1 MIMHS
6 SSLFT
11 NPYAIEVLRTKKE
24 ELVEG
29 INDPDNL
36 LSWLINNGI
45 FTPEK
50 KMVMSFY
57 RTRTEKNSRVLD
69 ILMSQG
75 ERACRLFFYPCLKQ
89 VEPKLY
95 SKMRKY
101 VSEVNESIGDA
112 RRQLVGYLL
121 EKDKAWFENSSEQHQ
136 EKKDSPRRTK
146 QERQEQKKDSHKRK
160 KQEWA
165 IKKKEKETPFSRAAK
180 SRKDHADVDIF
191 DAVAK
196 GYLSELEKTLE
207 DNDINALNSSS
218 ETLLHVAA
226 ANGHLTI
233 MEYLISKGAKTD
245 VKDKKGRTP
254 LHRAAEKGHGD
265 AVEVL
270 LQHGAYMYS
279 LDMAGKTPLHL
290 AAQNNHSH
298 ILKMLLKE
306 EARSYRSQHNFLHR
320 AALKDESSLAEML
333 LKAGASTDGRDERGQ
348 TALSYAVSQGSE
360 NTAKVLLEAGASVDS
375 NMAER
380 ALNSNRPSIF
390 KILLEYSKD
399 LSPDIMESAL
409 FRAVQ
414 KNLHAIV
421 AALTD
426 RGTDINAYNEMQ
438 YTPLLLACETGKA
451 ESAEVLIKKG
461 ANLGIKTPASDTA
474 LHLAVQAGAAS
485 IANLLLR
492 KGMEGNLTN
501 RDDETPLHVAAI
513 HNKGALVGLL
523 VNAGA
528 KINAVT
534 KEFVTP
540 LHIASQRGNADV
552 AQQLLLHKADVNVK
566 DKQSKSPLHF
576 AAERGDKTMVE
587 MLLNAKADPNA
598 QDKEKKTPLHAAAVR
613 GHLSIVKVLLAKKG
627 RSGAKDMDG
636 CTPVH
641 YAAIKGNTEV
651 IKTLLTSGK
660 NKNIDDRNIWRKT
673 ALHIAAE
680 YGHSDLI
687 NLLLS
692 HGAAINALDS
702 SKDTPLHCACKAGHF
717 SAANSLVNWSQGE
730 KANLLAANSLKKTP
744 LQVAEFNKTEN
755 QAQIVTLLKK
765 KMLIT
770 K

>member
-1 MIMHS
+1 MHS
-6 SSLFT
+6 TSLFT
-11 NPYAIEVLRTKKE
+11 NPYAIEVLQTKKE

-29 INDPDNL
+29 IKDPDCL
-36 LSWLINNGI
+36 LNWLIDNGI

-57 RTRTEKNSRVLD
+57 RTRTEKNLRVLN
-69 ILMSQG
+69 ILISQG

-112 RRQLVGYLL
+112 RRQLVGYLI
-121 EKDKAWFENSSEQHQ
+121 EKDKFWFENSSERHQ
-136 EKKDSPRRTK
+136 EKKDTPR
-146 QERQEQKKDSHKRK
+146 RK
-160 KQEWA
+160 KQGRA
-165 IKKKEKETPFSRAAK
+165 VKKGKETQLSRAAK
-180 SRKDHADVDIF
+180 PRKDHAAVGIF
-191 DAVAK
+191 DVVAK
-196 GYLSELEKTLE
+196 GYLSELEKTLN

-226 ANGHLTI
+226 ANGHPTI
-233 MEYLISKGAKTD
+233 MEYLISKGAKID

-254 LHRAAEKGHGD
+254 LHRAAGKGHGD
-265 AVEVL
+265 AVKVL
-270 LQHGAYMYS
+270 LRHGAYMYS
-279 LDMAGKTPLHL
+279 LDTEGKTPLHL

-306 EARSYRSQHNFLHR
+306 EARSYRNRHNFLHM
-320 AALKDESSLAEML
+320 AALKDESSLAKML
-333 LKAGASTDGRDERGQ
+333 LKASAFADGKDERGQ
-348 TALSYAVSQGSE
+348 TALSYAVSQGFES
-360 NTAKVLLEAGASVDS
+360 TAKVLLEAGASVDS
-375 NMAER
+375 NMAET
-380 ALNSNRPSIF
+380 AFNNNHPSIF
-390 KILLEYSKD
+390 KTLLEYSKD
-399 LSPDIMESAL
+399 LSSETMESAL

-414 KNLHAIV
+414 KNLHGIV
-421 AALTD
+421 AALID

-438 YTPLLLACETGKA
+438 YTPLLLACGTGKA
-451 ESAEVLIKKG
+451 ESAAVLIEKG
-461 ANLGIKTPASDTA
+461 ANFGIKTPASDTA

-485 IANLLLR
+485 IADLLLR
-492 KGMEGNLTN
+492 KGMEINLLN
-501 RDDETPLHVAAI
+501 QADETPLHVAAL

-523 VNAGA
+523 VKAGA
-528 KINAVT
+528 NINAVT
-534 KEFVTP
+534 KEFLTP
-540 LHIASQRGNADV
+540 LHMASQRGNTDV
-552 AQQLLLHKADVNVK
+552 AQQLLHHKANVNVK

-576 AAERGDKTMVE
+576 AAERGDKMMVE
-587 MLLNAKADPNA
+587 MLLNANADPNA
-598 QDKEKKTPLHAAAVR
+598 RDKEKKTALHTAALR
-613 GHLSIVKVLLAKKG
+613 GHLSIVEVLLANKG

-636 CTPVH
+636 CTPMH
-641 YAAIKGNTEV
+641 YAAIKGNTEIV
-651 IKTLLTSGK
+651 KTLLISEK
-660 NKNIDDRNIWRKT
+660 NKNTDDRNIWRKT

-680 YGHSDLI
+680 YGHSNLI

-702 SKDTPLHCACKAGHF
+702 SKDTPLHCACKAGHLN
-717 SAANSLVNWSQGE
+717 AANSLVNWSQGE

>member
-1 MIMHS
+1 MHS
-6 SSLFT
+6 TSLFT

-29 INDPDNL
+29 INDPDHL
-36 LSWLINNGI
+36 LNWLIDNGI
-45 FTPEK
+45 FTQEK

-69 ILMSQG
+69 ILISQG

-121 EKDKAWFENSSEQHQ
+121 EKDKVWFENSSEQHQ
-136 EKKDSPRRTK
+136 EKKDSPRR
-146 QERQEQKKDSHKRK
+146 K

-165 IKKKEKETPFSRAAK
+165 IKKKGKEMQLSRAANP
-180 SRKDHADVDIF
+180 RKDHADVGIF

-196 GYLSELEKTLE
+196 GDLSELEKTLK

-226 ANGHLTI
+226 AKGHLTI

-265 AVEVL
+265 TVKVL
-270 LQHGAYMYS
+270 LRCGAYVYS
-279 LDMAGKTPLHL
+279 LDREGESPLHL
-290 AAQNNHSH
+290 AARNNHSH
-298 ILKMLLKE
+298 ILKMFLKE
-306 EARSYRSQHNFLHR
+306 EARSYRNQHNFLHM
-320 AALKDESSLAEML
+320 AALKDESGLAKML
-333 LKAGASTDGRDERGQ
+333 LKAGASTDGKDERGQ

-380 ALNSNRPSIF
+380 AFNSNHPSIF

-399 LSPDIMESAL
+399 LSFEIMESAL

-414 KNLHAIV
+414 KNLHGVV
-421 AALTD
+421 AALID
-426 RGTDINAYNEMQ
+426 KGTDINAYNEMQ

-451 ESAEVLIKKG
+451 ESAEVLIEKG
-461 ANLGIKTPASDTA
+461 ASFGIRTPASDTA

-485 IANLLLR
+485 ITNLLLR
-492 KGMEGNLTN
+492 NGMEVNLMN
-501 RDDETPLHVAAI
+501 QANETPLHVAAF

-540 LHIASQRGNADV
+540 LHIASQRGNTDV
-552 AQQLLLHKADVNVK
+552 AQQLLHHKANVNVK

-576 AAERGDKTMVE
+576 AAERGDIIMVE
-587 MLLNAKADPNA
+587 MLLNAHADPNA
-598 QDKEKKTPLHAAAVR
+598 QDKEKKTPLHTAAVT

-627 RSGAKDMDG
+627 RFGAKDMDG
-636 CTPVH
+636 CTPMH
-641 YAAIKGNTEV
+641 YAAIKGNTEIV
-651 IKTLLTSGK
+651 KILLTAGK

-692 HGAAINALDS
+692 YGAGINALDS

-717 SAANSLVNWSQGE
+717 NAANSLVNWSQGE
-730 KANLLAANSLKKTP
+730 KANLLAVNSLRKTP
-744 LQVAEFNKTEN
+744 LQVAEFSKTEN
-755 QAQIVTLLKK
+755 QAQIVTLLKR

>member
-1 MIMHS
+1 MHS
-6 SSLFT
+6 TSLFI
-11 NPYAIEVLRTKKE
+11 NPYAIEVVRTKKE

-29 INDPDNL
+29 INDPDHL
-36 LSWLINNGI
+36 LNWLIDNGI

-69 ILMSQG
+69 ILISQG

-121 EKDKAWFENSSEQHQ
+121 EKDKAWFENKQHQ
-136 EKKDSPRRTK
+136 LKKDGPR
-146 QERQEQKKDSHKRK
+146 RK

-165 IKKKEKETPFSRAAK
+165 IKKKGKETQLSRAAK
-180 SRKDHADVDIF
+180 PRKDHADVSIF

-196 GYLSELEKTLE
+196 GCLSELEETLK

-226 ANGHLTI
+226 THGHLTI
-233 MEYLISKGAKTD
+233 MKYLINKGAKID
-245 VKDKKGRTP
+245 VNDRKGRTP
-254 LHRAAEKGHGD
+254 LHRAAEKGHSD
-265 AVEVL
+265 AVKVL
-270 LQHGAYMYS
+270 LRFGAYMYS
-279 LDMAGKTPLHL
+279 LDTDGKTPLHL

-306 EARSYRSQHNFLHR
+306 EARSYRNQHNFLHM
-320 AALKDESSLAEML
+320 AALKDESHLARML
-333 LKAGASTDGRDERGQ
+333 LKAGASTDGKDERGQ

-360 NTAKVLLEAGASVDS
+360 NTAKVLLEAGARVES
-375 NMAER
+375 NLAER
-380 ALNSNRPSIF
+380 AFNSNHPAIF

-399 LSPDIMESAL
+399 LSSDTMESAL

-414 KNLHAIV
+414 KNLHDVV
-421 AALTD
+421 AALID

-451 ESAEVLIKKG
+451 ESAEVLIDKG
-461 ANLGIKTPASDTA
+461 ANFGIKTPASDTA
-474 LHLAVQAGAAS
+474 LHLAVQAGAAA

-492 KGMEGNLTN
+492 KGMEINLVN
-501 RDDETPLHVAAI
+501 QAGETPLHAAAL

-540 LHIASQRGNADV
+540 LHIASQRGNTDV
-552 AQQLLLHKADVNVK
+552 AQQLLHHKANVNVK

-576 AAERGDKTMVE
+576 AAERGDKAMVE
-587 MLLNAKADPNA
+587 MLLNANADPNA

-613 GHLSIVKVLLAKKG
+613 GHLSIVKVLLAKKA
-627 RSGAKDMDG
+627 RFGAKDMDG
-636 CTPVH
+636 CTPMH
-641 YAAIKGNTEV
+641 YAATKGDTE
-651 IKTLLTSGK
+651 IAKILLTSGK
-660 NKNIDDRNIWRKT
+660 NNNVDDRNIWRKT

-702 SKDTPLHCACKAGHF
+702 SKDAPLHCACKAGHF
-717 SAANSLVNWSQGE
+717 NAANALVNWSQGE

-755 QAQIVTLLKK
+755 QAQIVMLLKK

>member
-6 SSLFT
+6 TRLFA

-24 ELVEG
+24 ELAEG
-29 INDPDNL
+29 INDPDDL
-36 LSWLINNGI
+36 LNWLIDNGI
-45 FTPEK
+45 FSPEK
-50 KMVMSFY
+50 KMLMSFY

-69 ILMSQG
+69 ILISQG

-89 VEPKLY
+89 VEPQLY

-101 VSEVNESIGDA
+101 VSEVNESIRDA

-121 EKDKAWFENSSEQHQ
+121 EKDKVWSENSSEQHQ
-136 EKKDSPRRTK
+136 EKKDSPRR
-146 QERQEQKKDSHKRK
+146 K
-160 KQEWA
+160 KQEWT
-165 IKKKEKETPFSRAAK
+165 IKKKGKETQLSRAAK
-180 SRKDHADVDIF
+180 PRKDHSDVGIF
-191 DAVAK
+191 DAVAN
-196 GYLSELEKTLE
+196 GYLCELQKTLN
-207 DNDINALNSSS
+207 DNDINVLNSLS

-226 ANGHLTI
+226 TNGHLTVVQ
-233 MEYLISKGAKTD
+233 YLISKGAKTD
-245 VKDKKGRTP
+245 VKDKTGRTA
-254 LHRAAEKGHGD
+254 LHRAAEKGHSD
-265 AVEVL
+265 AVKAL
-270 LQHGAYMYS
+270 LQCGAYMYS
-279 LDMAGKTPLHL
+279 LDREGKTPLHL

-298 ILKMLLKE
+298 VLRLILKE
-306 EARSYRSQHNFLHR
+306 EARSYRNQHNFLHM
-320 AALKDESSLAEML
+320 AALKDESSLAKML
-333 LKAGASTDGRDERGQ
+333 LQAGACTDGKDDRGQ
-348 TALSYAVSQGSE
+348 TALGYAVSQGSE
-360 NTAKVLLEAGASVDS
+360 NTAKVLLEAGACVDS

-380 ALNSNRPSIF
+380 AFNSSHPSIF

-399 LSPDIMESAL
+399 LSSNMMESAL

-414 KNLHAIV
+414 KNLHGIV
-421 AALTD
+421 AALID
-426 RGTDINAYNEMQ
+426 RGTDINPYNDMQ

-451 ESAEVLIKKG
+451 ESAAVLIKKG
-461 ANLGIKTPASDTA
+461 ADFGIKTPASDTA
-474 LHLAVQAGAAS
+474 LHLAVQARAAS
-485 IANLLLR
+485 ITNLLLR
-492 KGMEGNLTN
+492 KGMEVNLRN
-501 RDDETPLHVAAI
+501 QAGKTPLHVAAL

-540 LHIASQRGNADV
+540 LHIASQGGNSDV
-552 AQQLLLHKADVNVK
+552 VQELLHHKANVNVK
-566 DKQSKSPLHF
+566 DRQLKSPLHF

-587 MLLNAKADPNA
+587 MLLNANADPNA
-598 QDKEKKTPLHAAAVR
+598 QDREKKTPLHMAAVR
-613 GHLSIVKVLLAKKG
+613 GHLSIVKVLLAKKARFG
-627 RSGAKDMDG
+627 VKDTDG
-636 CTPVH
+636 CTPMH
-641 YAAIKGNTEV
+641 YAAIKGNTEIV
-651 IKTLLTSGK
+651 KILLTSGT

-673 ALHIAAE
+673 TLHIAAE
-680 YGHSDLI
+680 YGHSHLI
-687 NLLLS
+687 NLLLR

-717 SAANSLVNWSQGE
+717 NAAYSLVNWSQGE

>member
-1 MIMHS
+1 MITHS
-6 SSLFT
+6 TSLFT

-29 INDPDNL
+29 INDPDHL
-36 LSWLINNGI
+36 LNWLIDNGI

-57 RTRTEKNSRVLD
+57 RTRTEKNARVLD
-69 ILMSQG
+69 ILISQG

-121 EKDKAWFENSSEQHQ
+121 EKDKVWFENSGEWHQ
-136 EKKDSPRRTK
+136 EKKDSPRRKK
-146 QERQEQKKDSHKRK
+146 QER
-160 KQEWA
+160 A
-165 IKKKEKETPFSRAAK
+165 IKKKGKNPQLSRTAK
-180 SRKDHADVDIF
+180 PRKDHADVGIF

-196 GYLSELEKTLE
+196 GYLSELEKTLK
-207 DNDINALNSSS
+207 DNDISALNSSS

-226 ANGHLTI
+226 ANGHLAI
-233 MEYLISKGAKTD
+233 MEYLISKGAKID
-245 VKDKKGRTP
+245 VKDKKGRTA
-254 LHRAAEKGHGD
+254 LHTAAEKGRGD
-265 AVEVL
+265 AVKVL
-270 LQHGAYMYS
+270 LRCGAYMYS
-279 LDMAGKTPLHL
+279 LDMEGKTPLHL
-290 AAQNNHSH
+290 AAQNHHSH
-298 ILKMLLKE
+298 ILKMLLKK
-306 EARSYRSQHNFLHR
+306 EARNYRNQHNFLHM
-320 AALKDESSLAEML
+320 AALKDEGSLAKML
-333 LKAGASTDGRDERGQ
+333 LKAGASVDGKDEKGQ
-348 TALSYAVSQGSE
+348 TALSYAVSQGAE

-375 NMAER
+375 NLAER
-380 ALNSNRPSIF
+380 AFHSNHPSIF

-399 LSPDIMESAL
+399 LSSDVMESAL

-414 KNLHAIV
+414 KNLHGIV
-421 AALTD
+421 AALID

-438 YTPLLLACETGKA
+438 YTPLLLACERGKA
-451 ESAEVLIKKG
+451 ESAEVLIEKG
-461 ANLGIKTPASDTA
+461 ANFRIKTPASDTA

-492 KGMEGNLTN
+492 KGMEINLMN
-501 RDDETPLHVAAI
+501 QASETPLHVAAL
-513 HNKGALVGLL
+513 HNKESLVGLL

-540 LHIASQRGNADV
+540 LHIASQRGNTDV
-552 AQQLLLHKADVNVK
+552 AQQLLNHNANVNVK

-587 MLLNAKADPNA
+587 MLLNANADPNA
-598 QDKEKKTPLHAAAVR
+598 QDKEKKTPLHTAAAR
-613 GHLSIVKVLLAKKG
+613 GYFSIMKVLLAKKG
-627 RSGAKDMDG
+627 RFGAKDMDG
-636 CTPVH
+636 CTPMH
-641 YAAIKGNTEV
+641 YAAITGNTEIV
-651 IKTLLTSGK
+651 KILLTSGK

-673 ALHIAAE
+673 TLHIAAE
-680 YGHSDLI
+680 HGHSDLI

-692 HGAAINALDS
+692 YGAAINALDS
-702 SKDTPLHCACKAGHF
+702 NKDTPLHCACKAGHF
-717 SAANSLVNWSQGE
+717 NAANSLVNWSQGE

-755 QAQIVTLLKK
+755 QAEIVTLLKK